1 MRALMNDEVVT
12 KRIAQLVQSLN
23 GELKMAYELGL
34 RVTLTPRS
42 FARSYNAP
50 EELSVRV
57 WREVELLRQPPKEPL
72 RIIDLPKE

>member
-1 MRALMNDEVVT
+1 MNDEIIA

-34 RVTLTPRS
+34 RVALTPRS
-42 FARSYNAP
+42 FAHSHNAP

-57 WREVELLRQPPKEPL
+57 WRETELLRQPPKQPL
-72 RIIDLPKE
+72 RIIDLQPKE

>member
-1 MRALMNDEVVT
+1 MNDEVIA

-23 GELKMAYELGL
+23 GELKMAHELGL

-42 FARSYNAP
+42 FAHSHNAP

-57 WREVELLRQPPKEPL
+57 WKEIELLRVPQPLKM
-72 RIIDLPKE
+72 IDFESKG